1 MKKVIISLLTISYLL
16 ISFVY
21 LQVFS
26 VRELESIYIEDVKI
40 IKVNEGGNDVST
52 SEKLRQIERL
62 SKSKGINIYKIVYD
76 ELTDSNEIVVDIYT
90 TLADEN
96 KLRDK
101 FNIKYENSIEN
112 LFLNNR
118 YLSSENKEIGVFNRN
133 LNIRIKSLSEAVNEN
148 IIGQYLIQTDDLQEL
163 ENIKQEFTET
173 LNFELADETVTSN
186 IDKNNILNIIE
197 LKYLILIAILLIS
210 IVLAFIYYIV
220 FRYKEFAVKKMLGHS
235 DGKIIFKDVFKEI
248 LTMHLYT
255 LVASGLIVMFYL
267 YYYNKFKYVVD
278 YLKNL
283 SIVLLVFSIILIV
296 VEMIMSLNI
305 DNIKIKNML
314 NNKKPI
320 TLIQSLNYITKVTF
334 SIVLVTIM
342 INLISNYNNLISQNK
357 NLEKWK
363 STNEYVYVNITN
375 KYRDSEESIWDYNQG
390 LRCKEFFK
398 YYNNKRGLLVSPSDY
413 ILYNRFYEEERLNER
428 KEYDPI
434 DGNALEV
441 NAEYLRK
448 NPIRDTNGNI
458 ISIEDEYGD
467 YLIILVPEQYKE
479 DEADLLNLYKEVY
492 QFKRFINEDLYN
504 EHMNIEKV
512 EHPEIKVE
520 IIYTENGQESFLY
533 NPLLEEKNQNCI
545 KDAIHIVINSE
556 NIGGDSYSKYVSNN
570 HFFAKVNGSVE
581 GDAYSKI
588 YDSIK
593 ELNME
598 KDILSAYTLYSN
610 VDSYVVKLENEIK
623 EYIISM
629 VITLLLEI
637 LLTIYMI
644 INYIQRN
651 KYINAI
657 RKINGYSYIKRHN
670 KLILLI
676 VGAWLAILIGGYIL
690 GMFSFIEILK
700 VITPLALLEILIMYL
715 VLKKIENNE
724 ILSVL
729 KIK

>member
-1 MKKVIISLLTISYLL
+1 MKKVIISLLTISYLV

-26 VRELESIYIEDVKI
+26 VRELESIYIEGVKAI
-40 IKVNEGGNDVST
+40 NVNEGGTDVST
-52 SEKLRQIERL
+52 VEKLKQIEKL
-62 SKSKGINIYKIVYD
+62 SKSKGINIYKVIYD
-76 ELTDSNEIVVDIYT
+76 ELTDSNEIIVDIYT
-90 TLADEN
+90 ALADEN

-101 FNIKYENSIEN
+101 FKIKYEDSIEN
-112 LFLNNR
+112 LFLNNG

-133 LNIRIKSLSEAVNEN
+133 LNIRIKSLSEAINEN
-148 IIGQYLIQTDDLQEL
+148 IIGQYLIQTDDLREL
-163 ENIKQEFTET
+163 ESIKQEFTEI
-173 LNFELADETVTSN
+173 LNLGLADEIVSSN
-186 IDKNNILNIIE
+186 IDKNNILSIVE

-210 IVLAFIYYIV
+210 ILLAFIYYIV
-220 FRYKEFAVKKMLGHS
+220 FRYKEFAIKKMFGHS
-235 DGKIIFKDVFKEI
+235 DGKIIFKDVFKDI

-255 LVASGLIVMFYL
+255 LVASGLIVMLYL
-267 YYYNKFKYVVD
+267 YYYNKFKYVVG

-296 VEMIMSLNI
+296 VEMVISLNI

-334 SIVLVTIM
+334 SIVLVAIM
-342 INLISNYNNLISQNK
+342 VNLISNYNNLISQNK

-363 STNEYVYVNITN
+363 STNEYVYFNMTD
-375 KYRDSEESIWDYNQG
+375 KYRDSEELIWNYNQS
-390 LRCKEFFK
+390 LRCRELFK
-398 YYNNKRGLLVSPSDY
+398 YYNNKGGLLVSPSNY
-413 ILYNRFYEEERLNER
+413 FSYNNFYGKESLNTR

-434 DGNALEV
+434 DGIALEV
-441 NAEYLRK
+441 NAEYLRQ

-467 YLIILVPEQYKE
+467 YLIILVPEKYKE
-479 DEADLLNLYKEVY
+479 DEENLLQLYKEIY
-492 QFKRFINEDLYN
+492 QFRRFVNEDIYN
-504 EHMNIEKV
+504 EYMNIEKV
-512 EHPEIKVE
+512 DHPEIKIK

-533 NPLLEEKNQNCI
+533 NPLLEEENQNSI
-545 KDAIHIVINSE
+545 IDSVHIVINSE
-556 NIGGDSYSKYVSNN
+556 NIGGDSYTKYVSSNE
-570 HFFAKVNGSVE
+570 FFAKIDGSVE
-581 GDAYSKI
+581 GDAYSKV
-588 YDSIK
+588 YEVIK
-593 ELNME
+593 ELDME

-610 VDSYVVKLENEIK
+610 VDSYIIKVENEIK
-623 EYIISM
+623 EYIIS
-629 VITLLLEI
+629 VIITLFLEI

-676 VGAWLAILIGGYIL
+676 VGTWMAILIGGYVLRI
-690 GMFSFIEILK
+690 FSFMEVLK
-700 VITPLALLEILIMYL
+700 VIIPLALLEILIMYL
-715 VLKKIENNE
+715 VLKKIENDE

>member
-1 MKKVIISLLTISYLL
+1 MKKVIISLLTISYLV

-26 VRELESIYIEDVKI
+26 VRELESIYIEGVKAI
-40 IKVNEGGNDVST
+40 NVNEGGTDVST
-52 SEKLRQIERL
+52 VEKLKQIEKL
-62 SKSKGINIYKIVYD
+62 SKSKGINIYKVIYD
-76 ELTDSNEIVVDIYT
+76 ELTDSNEIIVDIYT
-90 TLADEN
+90 ALADEN

-101 FNIKYENSIEN
+101 FKIKYEDSIEN
-112 LFLNNR
+112 LFLNNG

-133 LNIRIKSLSEAVNEN
+133 LNIRIKSLSEAINEN
-148 IIGQYLIQTDDLQEL
+148 IIGQYLIQTDDLREL
-163 ENIKQEFTET
+163 ESIKQEFTEI
-173 LNFELADETVTSN
+173 LNLGLADEIVSSN
-186 IDKNNILNIIE
+186 IDKNNILSIVE

-210 IVLAFIYYIV
+210 ILLAFIYYIV
-220 FRYKEFAVKKMLGHS
+220 FRYKEFAIKKMFGHS

-255 LVASGLIVMFYL
+255 LVASGLIVMLYL
-267 YYYNKFKYVVD
+267 YYYNKFKYVVG

-296 VEMIMSLNI
+296 VEMVISLNI

-334 SIVLVTIM
+334 SIVLVAIM
-342 INLISNYNNLISQNK
+342 VNLISNYNNLISQNK

-363 STNEYVYVNITN
+363 STNEYVYFNMTD
-375 KYRDSEESIWDYNQG
+375 KYRDSEELIWNYNQS
-390 LRCKEFFK
+390 LRCRELFK
-398 YYNNKRGLLVSPSDY
+398 YYNNKGGLLVSPSNY
-413 ILYNRFYEEERLNER
+413 FSYNNFYGKESLNTR

-434 DGNALEV
+434 DGIALEV
-441 NAEYLRK
+441 NAEYLRQ

-467 YLIILVPEQYKE
+467 YLIILVPEKYKE
-479 DEADLLNLYKEVY
+479 DEENLLQLYKEIY
-492 QFKRFINEDLYN
+492 QFRRFVNEDIYN
-504 EHMNIEKV
+504 EYMNIEKV
-512 EHPEIKVE
+512 DHPEIKIK

-533 NPLLEEKNQNCI
+533 NPLLEEENQNSI
-545 KDAIHIVINSE
+545 IDSVHIVINSE
-556 NIGGDSYSKYVSNN
+556 NIGGDSYTKYVSSNE
-570 HFFAKVNGSVE
+570 FFAKIDGSVE
-581 GDAYSKI
+581 GDAYSKV
-588 YDSIK
+588 YEVIK
-593 ELNME
+593 ELDME
-598 KDILSAYTLYSN
+598 KDILSVYTLYSN
-610 VDSYVVKLENEIK
+610 VDSYIIKVENEIK
-623 EYIISM
+623 EYIIS
-629 VITLLLEI
+629 VIITLFLEI

-676 VGAWLAILIGGYIL
+676 VGTWMAILIGGYVLRI
-690 GMFSFIEILK
+690 FSFMEVLK
-700 VITPLALLEILIMYL
+700 VIIPLALLEILIMYL
-715 VLKKIENNE
+715 VLKKIENDE

>member
-1 MKKVIISLLTISYLL
+1 MKKVIISLLTISYLV

-26 VRELESIYIEDVKI
+26 VRELESIYIEGVKAI
-40 IKVNEGGNDVST
+40 NVNEGGTDVST
-52 SEKLRQIERL
+52 VEKLKQIEKL
-62 SKSKGINIYKIVYD
+62 SKSKGINIYKVIYD
-76 ELTDSNEIVVDIYT
+76 ELTDSNEIIVDIYT
-90 TLADEN
+90 ALADEN

-101 FNIKYENSIEN
+101 FKIKYEDSIEN
-112 LFLNNR
+112 LFLNNG

-133 LNIRIKSLSEAVNEN
+133 LNIRIKSLSEAINEN
-148 IIGQYLIQTDDLQEL
+148 IIGQYLIQTDDLREL
-163 ENIKQEFTET
+163 ESIKQEFTEI
-173 LNFELADETVTSN
+173 LNLGLADEIVSSN
-186 IDKNNILNIIE
+186 IDKNNILSIVE

-210 IVLAFIYYIV
+210 ILLAFIYYIV
-220 FRYKEFAVKKMLGHS
+220 FRYKEFAIKKMFGHS

-255 LVASGLIVMFYL
+255 LVASGLIVMLYL
-267 YYYNKFKYVVD
+267 YYYNKFKYVVG

-296 VEMIMSLNI
+296 VEMVISLNI

-334 SIVLVTIM
+334 SIVLVAIM
-342 INLISNYNNLISQNK
+342 VNLISNYNNLISQNK

-363 STNEYVYVNITN
+363 STNEYVYFNMTD
-375 KYRDSEESIWDYNQG
+375 KYRDSEELIWNYNQS
-390 LRCKEFFK
+390 LRCRELFK
-398 YYNNKRGLLVSPSDY
+398 YYNNKGGLLVSPSNY
-413 ILYNRFYEEERLNER
+413 FSYNNFYGKESLNTR

-434 DGNALEV
+434 DGIALEV
-441 NAEYLRK
+441 NAEYLRQ

-467 YLIILVPEQYKE
+467 YLIILVPEKYKE
-479 DEADLLNLYKEVY
+479 DEENLLQLYKEIY
-492 QFKRFINEDLYN
+492 QFRRFVNEDIYN
-504 EHMNIEKV
+504 EYMNIEKV
-512 EHPEIKVE
+512 DHPEIKIK

-533 NPLLEEKNQNCI
+533 NPLLEEENQNSI
-545 KDAIHIVINSE
+545 MDSIHIVINSE
-556 NIGGDSYSKYVSNN
+556 NIGGDSYTSYVSGNE
-570 HFFAKVNGSVE
+570 FFAKIDGSVE
-581 GDAYSKI
+581 GDAYSKV
-588 YDSIK
+588 YEVIK
-593 ELNME
+593 ELDME

-610 VDSYVVKLENEIK
+610 VDSYIIKVENEIK
-623 EYIISM
+623 EYIIS
-629 VITLLLEI
+629 VIITLFLEI

-676 VGAWLAILIGGYIL
+676 VGTWMAILIGGYVLRI
-690 GMFSFIEILK
+690 FSFMEVLK
-700 VITPLALLEILIMYL
+700 VIIPLALLEILIMYL
-715 VLKKIENNE
+715 VLKKIENDE

>member
-1 MKKVIISLLTISYLL
+1 MKKVIISLLTISYLV

-21 LQVFS
+21 LQMFS
-26 VRELESIYIEDVKI
+26 VRELESIYIEGVKAI
-40 IKVNEGGNDVST
+40 NVNEGGTDVST
-52 SEKLRQIERL
+52 VEKLKQIEKL
-62 SKSKGINIYKIVYD
+62 SKSKGINIYKVIYD
-76 ELTDSNEIVVDIYT
+76 ELTDSNEIIVDIYT
-90 TLADEN
+90 ALADEN

-101 FNIKYENSIEN
+101 FKIKYEDSIEN
-112 LFLNNR
+112 LFLNNG

-133 LNIRIKSLSEAVNEN
+133 LNIRIKSLSEAINEN
-148 IIGQYLIQTDDLQEL
+148 IIGQYLIQTDDLREL
-163 ENIKQEFTET
+163 ESIKQEFTEI
-173 LNFELADETVTSN
+173 LNLGLADEIVSSN
-186 IDKNNILNIIE
+186 IDKNNILSIVE

-210 IVLAFIYYIV
+210 ILLAFIYYIV
-220 FRYKEFAVKKMLGHS
+220 FRYKEFAIKKMFGHS

-255 LVASGLIVMFYL
+255 LVASGLIVMLYL
-267 YYYNKFKYVVD
+267 YYYNKFKYVVG

-296 VEMIMSLNI
+296 VEMVISLNI

-334 SIVLVTIM
+334 SIVLVAIM
-342 INLISNYNNLISQNK
+342 VNLISNYNNLISQNK

-363 STNEYVYVNITN
+363 STNEYVYFNMTD
-375 KYRDSEESIWDYNQG
+375 KYRDSEELIWNYNQS
-390 LRCKEFFK
+390 LRCRELFK
-398 YYNNKRGLLVSPSDY
+398 YYNNKGGLLVSPSNY
-413 ILYNRFYEEERLNER
+413 FSYNNFYGKESLNTR

-434 DGNALEV
+434 DGIALEV
-441 NAEYLRK
+441 NAEYLRQ

-467 YLIILVPEQYKE
+467 YLIILVPEKYKE
-479 DEADLLNLYKEVY
+479 DEENLLQLYKEIY
-492 QFKRFINEDLYN
+492 QFRRFVNEDIYN
-504 EHMNIEKV
+504 EYMNIEKV
-512 EHPEIKVE
+512 DHPEIKIK

-533 NPLLEEKNQNCI
+533 NPLLEEENQNSI
-545 KDAIHIVINSE
+545 IDSVHIVINSE
-556 NIGGDSYSKYVSNN
+556 NIGGDSYTKYVSSNE
-570 HFFAKVNGSVE
+570 FFAKIDGSVE
-581 GDAYSKI
+581 GDAYSKV
-588 YDSIK
+588 YEVIK
-593 ELNME
+593 ELDME

-610 VDSYVVKLENEIK
+610 VDSYIIKVENEIK
-623 EYIISM
+623 EYIIS
-629 VITLLLEI
+629 VIITLFLEI

-676 VGAWLAILIGGYIL
+676 VGTWMAILIGGYVLRI
-690 GMFSFIEILK
+690 FSFMEVLK
-700 VITPLALLEILIMYL
+700 VIIPLALLEILIMYL
-715 VLKKIENNE
+715 VLKKIENDE

>member
-1 MKKVIISLLTISYLL
+1 MKKVIISLLTISYLV

-26 VRELESIYIEDVKI
+26 VRELESIYIEGVKAI
-40 IKVNEGGNDVST
+40 NVNEGGTDVST
-52 SEKLRQIERL
+52 VEKLKQIEKL
-62 SKSKGINIYKIVYD
+62 SKSKGINIYKVIYD
-76 ELTDSNEIVVDIYT
+76 ELTDSNEIIVDIYT
-90 TLADEN
+90 ALADEN

-101 FNIKYENSIEN
+101 FKIKYEDSIEN
-112 LFLNNR
+112 LFLNNG

-133 LNIRIKSLSEAVNEN
+133 LNIRIKSLSEAINEN
-148 IIGQYLIQTDDLQEL
+148 IIGQYLIQTDDLREL
-163 ENIKQEFTET
+163 ESIKQEFTEI
-173 LNFELADETVTSN
+173 LNLGLADEIVSSN
-186 IDKNNILNIIE
+186 IDKNNILSIVE

-210 IVLAFIYYIV
+210 ILLAFIYYIV
-220 FRYKEFAVKKMLGHS
+220 FRYKEFAIKKMFGHS

-255 LVASGLIVMFYL
+255 LVASGLIVMLYL
-267 YYYNKFKYVVD
+267 YYYNKFKYVVG

-296 VEMIMSLNI
+296 VEMVISLNI

-334 SIVLVTIM
+334 SIVLVAIM
-342 INLISNYNNLISQNK
+342 VNLISNYNNLISQNK

-363 STNEYVYVNITN
+363 STNEYVYFNMTD
-375 KYRDSEESIWDYNQG
+375 KYRDSEELIWNYNQS
-390 LRCKEFFK
+390 LRCRELFK
-398 YYNNKRGLLVSPSDY
+398 YYNNKGGLLVSPSNY
-413 ILYNRFYEEERLNER
+413 FSYNNFYGKESLNTR

-434 DGNALEV
+434 DGIALEV
-441 NAEYLRK
+441 NAEYLRQ

-467 YLIILVPEQYKE
+467 YLIILVPEKYKE
-479 DEADLLNLYKEVY
+479 DEENLLQLYKEIY
-492 QFKRFINEDLYN
+492 QFRRFVNEDIYN
-504 EHMNIEKV
+504 EYMNIEKV
-512 EHPEIKVE
+512 DHPEIKIK

-533 NPLLEEKNQNCI
+533 NPLLEEENQNSI
-545 KDAIHIVINSE
+545 IDSIHIVINSE
-556 NIGGDSYSKYVSNN
+556 NIGGDSYTKYVSSNE
-570 HFFAKVNGSVE
+570 FFAKIDGSVE
-581 GDAYSKI
+581 GDAYSKV
-588 YDSIK
+588 YEVIK
-593 ELNME
+593 ELDME

-610 VDSYVVKLENEIK
+610 VDSYIIKVENEIK
-623 EYIISM
+623 EYIIS
-629 VITLLLEI
+629 VIITLFLEI

-676 VGAWLAILIGGYIL
+676 VGTWMAILIGGYVLRI
-690 GMFSFIEILK
+690 FSFMEVLK
-700 VITPLALLEILIMYL
+700 VIIPLALLEILIMYL
-715 VLKKIENNE
+715 VLKKIENDE

>member
-1 MKKVIISLLTISYLL
+1 MKKVIISLLTISYLV

-26 VRELESIYIEDVKI
+26 VRELESIYIEGVKAI
-40 IKVNEGGNDVST
+40 NVNEGGTDVST
-52 SEKLRQIERL
+52 VEKLKQIEKL
-62 SKSKGINIYKIVYD
+62 SKSKGINIYKVIYD
-76 ELTDSNEIVVDIYT
+76 ELTDSNEIIVDIYT
-90 TLADEN
+90 ALADEN

-101 FNIKYENSIEN
+101 FKIKYEDSIEN
-112 LFLNNR
+112 LFLNNG

-133 LNIRIKSLSEAVNEN
+133 LNIRIKSLSEAINEN
-148 IIGQYLIQTDDLQEL
+148 IIGQYLIQTDDLREL
-163 ENIKQEFTET
+163 ESIKQEFTEI
-173 LNFELADETVTSN
+173 LNLGLADEIVSSN
-186 IDKNNILNIIE
+186 IDKNNILSIVE

-210 IVLAFIYYIV
+210 ILLAFIYYIV
-220 FRYKEFAVKKMLGHS
+220 FRYKEFAIKKMFGHS

-255 LVASGLIVMFYL
+255 LVASGLIVMLYL
-267 YYYNKFKYVVD
+267 YYYNKFKYVVG

-296 VEMIMSLNI
+296 VEMVISLNI

-334 SIVLVTIM
+334 SIVLVAIM
-342 INLISNYNNLISQNK
+342 VNLISNYNNLISQNK

-363 STNEYVYVNITN
+363 STNEYVYFNMTD
-375 KYRDSEESIWDYNQG
+375 KYRDSEELIWNYNQS
-390 LRCKEFFK
+390 LRCRELFK
-398 YYNNKRGLLVSPSDY
+398 YYNNKGGLLVSPSNY
-413 ILYNRFYEEERLNER
+413 FSYNNFYGKESLNTR

-434 DGNALEV
+434 DGIALEI
-441 NAEYLRK
+441 NAEYLRQ

-467 YLIILVPEQYKE
+467 YLIILVPEKYKE
-479 DEADLLNLYKEVY
+479 DEENLLQLYKEIY
-492 QFKRFINEDLYN
+492 QFRRFVNEDIYN
-504 EHMNIEKV
+504 EYMNIEKV
-512 EHPEIKVE
+512 DHPEIKIK

-533 NPLLEEKNQNCI
+533 NPLLEEENQNSI
-545 KDAIHIVINSE
+545 IDSVHIVINSE
-556 NIGGDSYSKYVSNN
+556 NIGGDSYTKYVSSNE
-570 HFFAKVNGSVE
+570 FFAKIDGSVE
-581 GDAYSKI
+581 GDAYSKV
-588 YDSIK
+588 YEVIK
-593 ELNME
+593 ELDME

-610 VDSYVVKLENEIK
+610 VDSYIIKVENEIK
-623 EYIISM
+623 EYIIS
-629 VITLLLEI
+629 VIITLFLEI

-676 VGAWLAILIGGYIL
+676 VGTWMAILIGGYVLRI
-690 GMFSFIEILK
+690 FSFMEVLK
-700 VITPLALLEILIMYL
+700 VIIPLALLEILIMYL
-715 VLKKIENNE
+715 VLKKIENDE

>member
-1 MKKVIISLLTISYLL
+1 MKKVIISLLTISYLV

-26 VRELESIYIEDVKI
+26 VRELESIYIEGVKAI
-40 IKVNEGGNDVST
+40 NVNEGGTDVST
-52 SEKLRQIERL
+52 VEKLKQIEKL
-62 SKSKGINIYKIVYD
+62 SKSKGINIYKVIYD
-76 ELTDSNEIVVDIYT
+76 ELTDSNEIIVDIYT
-90 TLADEN
+90 ALADEN

-101 FNIKYENSIEN
+101 FKIKYEDSIEN
-112 LFLNNR
+112 LFLNNG

-133 LNIRIKSLSEAVNEN
+133 LNIRIKSLSEAINEN
-148 IIGQYLIQTDDLQEL
+148 IIGQYLIQTDDLREL
-163 ENIKQEFTET
+163 ESIKQEFTEI
-173 LNFELADETVTSN
+173 LNLGLADEIVSSN
-186 IDKNNILNIIE
+186 IDKNNILSIVE

-210 IVLAFIYYIV
+210 ILLAFIYYIV
-220 FRYKEFAVKKMLGHS
+220 FRYKEFAIKKMFGHS

-255 LVASGLIVMFYL
+255 LVASGLIVMLYL
-267 YYYNKFKYVVD
+267 YYYNKFKYVVG

-296 VEMIMSLNI
+296 VEMVISLNI

-334 SIVLVTIM
+334 SIVLVAIM
-342 INLISNYNNLISQNK
+342 VNLISNYNNLISQNK

-363 STNEYVYVNITN
+363 STNEYVYFNMTD
-375 KYRDSEESIWDYNQG
+375 KYRDSEELIWNYNQS
-390 LRCKEFFK
+390 LRCRELFK
-398 YYNNKRGLLVSPSDY
+398 YYNNKGGLLVSPSNY
-413 ILYNRFYEEERLNER
+413 FSYNNFYGKESLNTR

-434 DGNALEV
+434 DGIALEV
-441 NAEYLRK
+441 NAEYLRQ

-467 YLIILVPEQYKE
+467 YLIILVPEKYKE
-479 DEADLLNLYKEVY
+479 DEENLLQLYKEIY
-492 QFKRFINEDLYN
+492 KFRRFVNEDIYN
-504 EHMNIEKV
+504 EYMNIEKV
-512 EHPEIKVE
+512 DHPEIKIK

-533 NPLLEEKNQNCI
+533 NPLLEEENQNSI
-545 KDAIHIVINSE
+545 IDSVHIVINSE
-556 NIGGDSYSKYVSNN
+556 NIGGDSYTKYVSSNE
-570 HFFAKVNGSVE
+570 FFAKIDGSVE
-581 GDAYSKI
+581 GDAYSKV
-588 YDSIK
+588 YEVIK
-593 ELNME
+593 ELDME

-610 VDSYVVKLENEIK
+610 VDSYIIKVENEIK
-623 EYIISM
+623 EYIIS
-629 VITLLLEI
+629 VIITLFLEI

-676 VGAWLAILIGGYIL
+676 VGTWMAILIGGYVLRI
-690 GMFSFIEILK
+690 FSFMEVLK
-700 VITPLALLEILIMYL
+700 VIIPLALLEILIMYL
-715 VLKKIENNE
+715 VLKKIENDE

>member
-21 LQVFS
+21 LQIFS
-26 VRELESIYIEDVKI
+26 VREIESIYIKDVKI
-40 IKVNEGGNDVST
+40 IGVNEGGNDTST
-52 SEKLRQIERL
+52 EEKLREIERL
-62 SKSKGINIYKIVYD
+62 SKSKGVNIYKVVYD
-76 ELTDSNEIVVDIYT
+76 ELTDSNEIIVDIYT
-90 TLADEN
+90 ALADEN

-101 FNIKYENSIEN
+101 FNIKYKDSIEN
-112 LFLNNR
+112 LFLNNG

-163 ENIKQEFTET
+163 ESIKQEFIET
-173 LNFELADETVTSN
+173 LNFELGDETVSSN
-186 IDKNNILNIIE
+186 IDKNNILSIVE
-197 LKYLILIAILLIS
+197 LKYLILIGILLIS

-220 FRYKEFAVKKMLGHS
+220 FRYKEFAIKKMLGYS

-255 LVASGLIVMFYL
+255 LGASGLIVMFYL
-267 YYYNKFKYVVD
+267 YFYNKFKYVVD

-296 VEMIMSLNI
+296 VEFVISLNI

-334 SIVLVTIM
+334 SIVLVAI
-342 INLISNYNNLISQNK
+342 IVNLSSNYSNLISQNK
-357 NLEKWK
+357 NLDKWK
-363 STNEYVYVNITN
+363 STNEYVYFNITD
-375 KYRDSEESIWDYNQG
+375 KYRDQEEIIWNYNQSS
-390 LRCKEFFK
+390 RCRDLFK
-398 YYNNKRGLLVSPSDY
+398 YYNNKGGLLVSPSDY
-413 ILYNRFYEEERLNER
+413 ILYNEIYADERLKNR

-441 NAEYLRK
+441 NAEYLRQ
-448 NPIRDTNGNI
+448 NPIRDTDGNI

-467 YLIILVPEQYKE
+467 YLIILVPEKYKQVE
-479 DEADLLNLYKEVY
+479 GDLLSLYKETY
-492 QFKRFINEDLYN
+492 QFKRFINEDIYN
-504 EHMNIEKV
+504 EYMNIDKV
-512 EHPEIKVE
+512 EHPEVRIE

-533 NPLLEEKNQNCI
+533 NPLLEEENQNCI
-545 KDAIHIVINSE
+545 TDAIHIVINSE
-556 NIGGDSYSKYVSNN
+556 NIGGDNYTSYVSGNQ
-570 HFFAKVNGSVE
+570 FFAKVDGRVE
-581 GDAYSKI
+581 GDAYSKV

-598 KDILSAYTLYSN
+598 KDISNAYTLYSN
-610 VDSYVVKLENEIK
+610 VDSYVINLENEIK

-629 VITLLLEI
+629 VITLFLEI

-657 RKINGYSYIKRHN
+657 KKINGYSYIKRHN

-676 VGAWLAILIGGYIL
+676 VGTWVVILILGYIL
-690 GMFSFIEILK
+690 GMFSFMEVLK
-700 VITPLALLEILIMYL
+700 VIIPLALLEILIMYL

>member
-1 MKKVIISLLTISYLL
+1 MKKVIISLLTISYLV

-26 VRELESIYIEDVKI
+26 VRELESIYIEGVKAI
-40 IKVNEGGNDVST
+40 NVNEGGTDVST
-52 SEKLRQIERL
+52 VEKLKQIEKL
-62 SKSKGINIYKIVYD
+62 SKSKGINIYKVIYD
-76 ELTDSNEIVVDIYT
+76 ELTDSNEIIVDIYT
-90 TLADEN
+90 ALADEN

-101 FNIKYENSIEN
+101 FKIKYEDSIEN
-112 LFLNNR
+112 LFLNNG

-133 LNIRIKSLSEAVNEN
+133 LNIRIKSLSEAINEN
-148 IIGQYLIQTDDLQEL
+148 IIGQYLIQTDDLREL
-163 ENIKQEFTET
+163 ESIKQEFTEI
-173 LNFELADETVTSN
+173 LNLGLADEIVSSN
-186 IDKNNILNIIE
+186 IDKNNILSIVE

-210 IVLAFIYYIV
+210 ILLAFIYYIV
-220 FRYKEFAVKKMLGHS
+220 FRYKEFAIKKMFGHS

-255 LVASGLIVMFYL
+255 LVASGLIVMLYL
-267 YYYNKFKYVVD
+267 YYYNKFKYVVG

-296 VEMIMSLNI
+296 VEMVISLNI

-334 SIVLVTIM
+334 SIVLVAIM
-342 INLISNYNNLISQNK
+342 VNLISNYNNLISQNK

-363 STNEYVYVNITN
+363 STNEYVYFNMTD
-375 KYRDSEESIWDYNQG
+375 KYRDSEELIWNYNQS
-390 LRCKEFFK
+390 LRCRELFK
-398 YYNNKRGLLVSPSDY
+398 YYNNKGGLLVSPSNY
-413 ILYNRFYEEERLNER
+413 FSYNNFYGKESLNTR

-434 DGNALEV
+434 DGIALEV
-441 NAEYLRK
+441 NAEYLRQ

-467 YLIILVPEQYKE
+467 YLIILVPEKYKE
-479 DEADLLNLYKEVY
+479 DEENLLQLYKEIY
-492 QFKRFINEDLYN
+492 QFRRFANEDIYN
-504 EHMNIEKV
+504 EYMNIEKV
-512 EHPEIKVE
+512 DHPEIKIK

-533 NPLLEEKNQNCI
+533 NPLLEEENQNSI
-545 KDAIHIVINSE
+545 IDSVHIVINSE
-556 NIGGDSYSKYVSNN
+556 NIGGDSYTKYVSSNE
-570 HFFAKVNGSVE
+570 FFAKIDGSVE
-581 GDAYSKI
+581 GDAYSKV
-588 YDSIK
+588 YEVIK
-593 ELNME
+593 ELDME

-610 VDSYVVKLENEIK
+610 VDSYIIKVENEIK
-623 EYIISM
+623 EYIIS
-629 VITLLLEI
+629 VIITLFLEI

-676 VGAWLAILIGGYIL
+676 VGTWMAILIGGYVLRI
-690 GMFSFIEILK
+690 FSFMEVLK
-700 VITPLALLEILIMYL
+700 VIIPLALLEILIMYL
-715 VLKKIENNE
+715 VLKKIENDE

>member
-1 MKKVIISLLTISYLL
+1 MKKVIISLLTISYLV

-26 VRELESIYIEDVKI
+26 VRELESIYIEGVKAI
-40 IKVNEGGNDVST
+40 NVNEGGTDVST
-52 SEKLRQIERL
+52 VEKLKQIEKL
-62 SKSKGINIYKIVYD
+62 SKSKGINIYKVIYD
-76 ELTDSNEIVVDIYT
+76 ELTDSNEIIVDIYT
-90 TLADEN
+90 ALADEN

-101 FNIKYENSIEN
+101 FKIKYEDSIEN
-112 LFLNNR
+112 LFLNNG

-133 LNIRIKSLSEAVNEN
+133 LNIRIKSLSEAINEN
-148 IIGQYLIQTDDLQEL
+148 IIGQYLIQTDDLREL
-163 ENIKQEFTET
+163 ESIKQEFTEI
-173 LNFELADETVTSN
+173 LNLGLADEIVSSN
-186 IDKNNILNIIE
+186 IDKNNILSIVE

-210 IVLAFIYYIV
+210 ILLAFIYYIV
-220 FRYKEFAVKKMLGHS
+220 FRYKEFAIKKMFGHS

-255 LVASGLIVMFYL
+255 LVASGLIVMLYL
-267 YYYNKFKYVVD
+267 YYYNKFKYVVG

-296 VEMIMSLNI
+296 VEMVISLNI

-334 SIVLVTIM
+334 SIVLVAIM
-342 INLISNYNNLISQNK
+342 VNLISNYNNLISQNK

-363 STNEYVYVNITN
+363 STNEYVYFNMTD
-375 KYRDSEESIWDYNQG
+375 KYRDSEELIWNYNQS
-390 LRCKEFFK
+390 LRCRELFK
-398 YYNNKRGLLVSPSDY
+398 YYNNKGGLLVSPSNY
-413 ILYNRFYEEERLNER
+413 FSYNNFYGKESLNTR

-434 DGNALEV
+434 DGIALEV
-441 NAEYLRK
+441 NAEYLRQ

-467 YLIILVPEQYKE
+467 YLIILVPEKYKE
-479 DEADLLNLYKEVY
+479 DEENLLQLYKEIY
-492 QFKRFINEDLYN
+492 QFRRFVNEDIYN
-504 EHMNIEKV
+504 EYMNIEKV
-512 EHPEIKVE
+512 DHPEIKIK

-533 NPLLEEKNQNCI
+533 NPLLEEENQNSI
-545 KDAIHIVINSE
+545 IDSVHIVINSE
-556 NIGGDSYSKYVSNN
+556 NIGGDSYTKYVSSNE
-570 HFFAKVNGSVE
+570 FFAKIDGSVE
-581 GDAYSKI
+581 GDAYSKV
-588 YDSIK
+588 YEVIK
-593 ELNME
+593 ELDME

-610 VDSYVVKLENEIK
+610 VDSYIIKVENEIK
-623 EYIISM
+623 EYIIS
-629 VITLLLEI
+629 VIITLFLEI

-676 VGAWLAILIGGYIL
+676 VGTWMAILIGGYVLRI
-690 GMFSFIEILK
+690 FSFMEVLK
-700 VITPLALLEILIMYL
+700 VIIPLALLEILIMYL
-715 VLKKIENNE
+715 VLKKIENDE